1 MVCSSCDGPQT
12 RDGYITPAIQG
23 GQEKGPAGCASRRA
37 PSERTRASG
46 DGPYRGCLE
55 PLVALGDLELHPLPL
70 GQRLVAV
77 HGDLGVVHEQVVTV
91 FPFDEAVPLLVAE
104 PLHGPLRHSDTLL
117 RKNLVLALRP
127 TEPPMRRRTHA
138 LSLHHASGA
147 VNERLHSAVPG
158 NSRRRISSHGPNRDS
173 SSTPSGSRSRH
184 QLRGEPGPLQPR
196 RAHRGTAVQ
205 LPDLAHAAAGRDH
218 LRADGQG
225 ARASRRDA
233 RRRARARQSG
243 GAGRALR
250 RVRAARRRDHQSE
263 KPVLYQI
270 FLVPFLARFS
280 HFLVLGSW
288 SMRARTSSATCLILA
303 FWSSLRAST
312 LPTCS
317 FTRSRFVV
325 PVYQKPQSSANR
337 RAT

>member
-1 MVCSSCDGPQT
+1 MRATSSCSRRRRASFATSRTSSSPIMVSSSCDGPQK
-12 RDGYITPAIQG
+12 RDGYTTPAIQE

-158 NSRRRISSHGPNRDS
+158 NSRRRISSHRPNRDS
-173 SSTPSGSRSRH
+173 SSTPSGSRSFW
-184 QLRGEPGPLQPR
+184 
-196 RAHRGTAVQ
+196 TASPSVM
-205 LPDLAHAAAGRDH
+205 ATIRE
-218 LRADGQG
+218 
-225 ARASRRDA
+225 ARP
-233 RRRARARQSG
+233 RRRAS
-243 GAGRALR
+243 
-250 RVRAARRRDHQSE
+250 V
-263 KPVLYQI
+263 
-270 FLVPFLARFS
+270 
-280 HFLVLGSW
+280 
-288 SMRARTSSATCLILA
+288 SAPA
-303 FWSSLRAST
+303 PPMPPA
-312 LPTCS
+312 
-317 FTRSRFVV
+317 
-325 PVYQKPQSSANR
+325 
-337 RAT
+337 

>member
-1 MVCSSCDGPQT
+1 MVCSSCDGPQK
-12 RDGYITPAIQG
+12 RDDYTTPALRE
-23 GQEKGPAGCASRRA
+23 GQEKGPAGCVSRRA

-70 GQRLVAV
+70 DERLVAV

-91 FPFDEAVPLLVAE
+91 LPFDEAVPLLVAE

-117 RKNLVLALRP
+117 RKNHVLALRP
-127 TEPPMRRRTHA
+127 TAPPMRRRTHVA
-138 LSLHHASGA
+138 SLHHASGA
-147 VNERLHSAVPG
+147 VTERFHPAARRTRAAGSPPQGEERL
-158 NSRRRISSHGPNRDS
+158 
-173 SSTPSGSRSRH
+173 
-184 QLRGEPGPLQPR
+184 E
-196 RAHRGTAVQ
+196 
-205 LPDLAHAAAGRDH
+205 
-218 LRADGQG
+218 
-225 ARASRRDA
+225 RDA

-303 FWSSLRAST
+303 FWSSLRASP

-325 PVYQKPQSSANR
+325 PVYQKPQSSAKR